1 MDFKTIYHLK
11 NLENVCSEELEKV
24 FFNLKKLTDM
34 PAMKPYNKEYSE
46 LKTRERH
53 IYVTKKNSLFE
64 FLVQDLPK
72 KYEEGSLPI
81 IPINIA
87 FYRQEKDGELEK
99 MSNKTEKP

>member
-1 MDFKTIYHLK
+1 MGFKTIYHLK
-11 NLENVCSEELEKV
+11 NLENVCGEELEKV
-24 FFNLKKLTDM
+24 SFNLTKLTNM
-34 PAMKPYNKEYSE
+34 PAMKPYNKKYSK

-53 IYVTKKNSLFE
+53 IYVTGENSLFE

-87 FYRQEKDGELEK
+87 FYRQKDGELEK